1 MAVARKEVKMANEK
15 NQWIILE
22 DENGEKKRYN
32 LASMT
37 RLGISIR
44 EDAWATGV
52 SLEEV
57 YLMPRSK
64 KVILETYS
72 IWEDRNTHG
81 CVGTR
86 YHVADPDTIARLA
99 DRSGDERLLN
109 LVPVGQDN

>member
-1 MAVARKEVKMANEK
+1 MAAEK

-22 DENGEKKRYN
+22 DENGERKRYN

-37 RLGISIR
+37 KLGITVR
-44 EDAWATGV
+44 EGAWATGV

-72 IWEDRNTHG
+72 IWEDRQTYGHI
-81 CVGTR
+81 GTR
-86 YHVADPDTIARLA
+86 YHVADGDTIARLA
-99 DRSGDERLLN
+99 DRAGDGRLLE
-109 LVPVGQDN
+109 LVPVGEDS